1 MTVRCAA
8 TAGVCRILGSYWELV
23 PPPVIRDLLKRLLG
37 DLARDA
43 SSVAVRVAVIQVCH
57 VTCM

>member
-23 PPPVIRDLLKRLLG
+23 PPTVIRGLLKRLLG
-37 DLARDA
+37 DLVKDA
-43 SSVAVRVAVIQVCH
+43 SSVIVRVAVLQVGH